1 MRCERHNE
9 ERDGGIYVEVQLNQ
23 NVNDLIINMATHV
36 QL

>member
-1 MRCERHNE
+1 ME

-23 NVNDLIINMATHV
+23 VRMFNDLIINMAAHV